1 MENST
6 NAGSGSTADALA
18 QAILKAVPDAKVEVI
33 SSGGGHY
40 SLHVRSP
47 AFRDRSTLERH
58 RLVYTAI
65 APLMAGEAAPVH
77 AIDTLKTAV
86 E

>member
-1 MENST
+1 MNSPE
-6 NAGSGSTADALA
+6 SGATSTAGALEE
-18 QAILKAVPDAKVEVI
+18 AILKAVPDAKVEVV

-47 AFRDRSTLERH
+47 AFREKSTLERH
-58 RLVYTAI
+58 RIVYTAI
-65 APLMAGEAAPVH
+65 APLMAGDAAPVH

-86 E
+86 D

>member
-1 MENST
+1 MD
-6 NAGSGSTADALA
+6 NATDSGPLSTAQALER
-18 QAILKAVPDAKVEVI
+18 AILKAVPDAKVEVV

-40 SLHVRSP
+40 SLQVRSA

-58 RLVYTAI
+58 RMVYTAI
-65 APLMAGEAAPVH
+65 APLMAGDMAPVH

>member
-1 MENST
+1 MD
-6 NAGSGSTADALA
+6 NATSEGPLSIANALK
-18 QAILKAVPDAKVEVI
+18 QAIARSVPDAEVEVI

-58 RLVYTAI
+58 RMVYTAI
-65 APLMAGEAAPVH
+65 APLMAGDTAPVH

>member
-1 MENST
+1 MDPS
-6 NAGSGSTADALA
+6 STAGALE

-47 AFRDRSTLERH
+47 AFREKSTLERH
-58 RLVYTAI
+58 RMVYTAI
-65 APLMAGEAAPVH
+65 APLMAGDAAPVH

>member
-1 MENST
+1 MDPS
-6 NAGSGSTADALA
+6 STAGALE
-18 QAILKAVPDAKVEVI
+18 QAILQAVPDAKVEVV

-47 AFRDRSTLERH
+47 AFREKPTLERH
-58 RLVYTAI
+58 RMVYAAI
-65 APLMAGEAAPVH
+65 APLMAGDAAPVH

>member
-1 MENST
+1 MDNPT
-6 NAGSGSTADALA
+6 NGGPTSTADALER
-18 QAILKAVPDAKVEVI
+18 AILNAVPDAKVEIV

-40 SLHVRSP
+40 SLQVRSP

-58 RLVYTAI
+58 RLVLGAI
-65 APLMAGEAAPVH
+65 APLMAGESAPVH

-86 E
+86 D